1 MQLPLHN
8 KGTPSQILD
17 LHMEMNARNPNG
29 FRVAPTSRKNPKTHS
44 KKPST
49 NIERMALKVHGR

>member
-1 MQLPLHN
+1 MQLPLHK

-29 FRVAPTSRKNPKTHS
+29 FPVAPTSKKNRKTHS

-49 NIERMALKVHGR
+49 RIEAMAKGIHGK